1 MSCPVEMLYSV
12 QYQDTVCQEI
22 VFLAGR
28 ILLLKRIKCFLTP
41 SERVDAKKQC
51 FWHLSAW
58 RDARNVVSKLPPF
71 VENLEMSFIGKFR
84 SELGDIPRFSRQTV
98 FREAINVVYR
108 AKRRGFRQYTA
119 FLASRRPD

>member
-58 RDARNVVSKLPPF
+58 RDARNVV
-71 VENLEMSFIGKFR
+71 
-84 SELGDIPRFSRQTV
+84 
-98 FREAINVVYR
+98 YR
-108 AKRRGFRQYTA
+108 AKRRGFRQYIA